1 MAIRKVFAISGCCG
15 KVFIPLTLNEKAQLL
30 AGLSVFFPTV
40 SIIAGGT
47 KLIRHADIVDP

>member
-1 MAIRKVFAISGCCG
+1 LAIRKVFAISGCCG